1 MMFAN
6 SKNSI
11 ITTLDEATSF
21 VVHRGENATEDSAS
35 LIDIHEGKHYKADEN
50 MLHWMRVY
58 RETFIC
64 QFELEFY
71 PFDVNDCDIKVTI
84 Y

>member
-1 MMFAN
+1 MRFPN
-6 SKNSI
+6 SKKSI
-11 ITTLDEATSF
+11 ITTLDEATNF
-21 VVHRGENATEDSAS
+21 VVHRDENATEYSAS
-35 LIDIHEGKHYKADEN
+35 LTDLHEGKHYKADEN

-64 QFELEFY
+64 EFELKFY

-84 Y
+84 